1 MPSKEAIGEHGL
13 TRPHANA
20 PRSGAAD
27 PGSDKGRTMKNAVMG
42 AMSPDM
48 AIDLGTASTLIHVRG
63 RGVVCREPSA
73 IAIHEDRR
81 GNRRVLAVGQQAKAM
96 LGRTPGDIQVLRPLK
111 DGAIT
116 DFEVTEALLRHLM
129 LQVQG
134 RRLWVGPR
142 VAVCIPFGTTEVE
155 RRAVRESAEASGA
168 REVHLIEQP
177 LAAAVGAGL
186 PVQEAQGSMVVDI
199 GAGTTEI
206 AVLSLGGIV
215 YSRTLKVGGEAL
227 DQAIIQHLRDRFGL
241 AVGPQTAETVK
252 LKLGAAIVDEPERR
266 MAVKGRDLRRGLPR
280 AQELSAAEVGEALA
294 EPVQLIVE
302 AVLASLEH
310 APPDLAADI
319 AETGIVMTGG
329 GALLRGLDRL
339 LSDATNLPVVVTEE
353 PEAAV
358 VTGAGLILLDED
370 LLKASVS

>member
-1 MPSKEAIGEHGL
+1 
-13 TRPHANA
+13 
-20 PRSGAAD
+20 
-27 PGSDKGRTMKNAVMG
+27 MKNAVMG

-48 AIDLGTASTLIHVRG
+48 AIDLGTASTFIHVRG

-73 IAIHEDRR
+73 IAIHEDKR
-81 GNRRVLAVGQQAKAM
+81 GNRRVLAVGHQARAM
-96 LGRTPGDIQVLRPLK
+96 LGRTPADIQVLRPLK
-111 DGAIT
+111 DGAIA

-168 REVHLIEQP
+168 REVHLVEQP

-186 PVQEAQGSMVVDI
+186 PVREAQGSMVVDI

-215 YSRTLKVGGEAL
+215 YSRVLKVGGEAL
-227 DQAIIQHLRDRFGL
+227 DQAIVLYTRERHGL
-241 AVGPQTAETVK
+241 LIGPQTAESVK
-252 LKLGAAIVDEPERR
+252 LKLGAAIVDDPDRR
-266 MAVKGRDLRRGLPR
+266 HPVKGRDLARGLPR
-280 AQELSAAEVGEALA
+280 AAEMSAAEIGEALQ

-302 AVLASLEH
+302 AVLSSLEH
-310 APPDLAADI
+310 TPPDLAADI
-319 AETGIVMTGG
+319 AETGIVLTGG
-329 GALLRGLDRL
+329 GAQLRGLDRL
-339 LSDATNLPVVVTEE
+339 LSDSTNLPVVVSEE
-353 PEAAV
+353 PEATV
-358 VTGAGLILLDED
+358 VTGAGQILMDEE
-370 LLKASVS
+370 LLRAAVA

>member
-1 MPSKEAIGEHGL
+1 
-13 TRPHANA
+13 
-20 PRSGAAD
+20 
-27 PGSDKGRTMKNAVMG
+27 MKNAVMG

-48 AIDLGTASTLIHVRG
+48 AIDLGTAYTFIHVRG

-81 GNRRVLAVGQQAKAM
+81 GNRRVLAVGQAAAAM
-96 LGRTPGDIQVLRPLK
+96 LGRTPADISVLRPLK

-142 VAVCIPFGTTEVE
+142 VAVCIPFGTTDVE

-168 REVHLIEQP
+168 REVHLVEQP

-186 PVQEAQGSMVVDI
+186 PVQEAQGSMVVDV
-199 GAGTTEI
+199 GAGTTDI

-215 YSRTLKVGGEAL
+215 YSRSLKVGGEAL
-227 DQAIIQHLRDRFGL
+227 DQAIVQYLRDEHQL
-241 AVGPQTAETVK
+241 LIGPVTAERVKIELGGAVVDDPDRTV
-252 LKLGAAIVDEPERR
+252 
-266 MAVKGRDLRRGLPR
+266 AVKGRDLRRGLPR
-280 AQELSAAEVGEALA
+280 ALEVTAAEIGRALA

-302 AVLASLEH
+302 AVHSSLEH
-310 APPDLAADI
+310 TPPDLAADV
-319 AETGIVMTGG
+319 AETGIVLTGG
-329 GALLRGLDRL
+329 GSQLRGLDRL
-339 LSDATNLPVVVTEE
+339 LSDATNLPVVVSEE

-358 VTGAGLILLDED
+358 VVGAGLILLDDE
-370 LLKASVS
+370 LLRAALN

>member
-1 MPSKEAIGEHGL
+1 
-13 TRPHANA
+13 
-20 PRSGAAD
+20 
-27 PGSDKGRTMKNAVMG
+27 
-42 AMSPDM
+42 
-48 AIDLGTASTLIHVRG
+48 
-63 RGVVCREPSA
+63 
-73 IAIHEDRR
+73 
-81 GNRRVLAVGQQAKAM
+81 M

-111 DGAIT
+111 DGTIT

-142 VAVCIPFGTTEVE
+142 VAVCIPFGTTDVE

-186 PVQEAQGSMVVDI
+186 PVQEAQGSMVVDL

-215 YSRTLKVGGEAL
+215 YSRTLRVGGDAM
-227 DQAIIQHLRDRFGL
+227 DNSVIQHLRERFGL
-241 AVGPQTAETVK
+241 LVGPQTAEAIK
-252 LKLGAAIVDEPERR
+252 LKLGSAILENNDRR
-266 MAVKGRDLRRGLPR
+266 MLAKGRDLRSGLPR
-280 AQELSAAEVGEALA
+280 AVEISAIDVATALQ

-310 APPDLAADI
+310 TPPDLAADV
-319 AETGIVMTGG
+319 AETGIVLTGG

-339 LSDATNLPVVVTEE
+339 LSDATNLPVVVSEE

-358 VTGAGLILLDED
+358 VTGAGHILTDDE
-370 LLKASVS
+370 LLRASLA

>member
-1 MPSKEAIGEHGL
+1 
-13 TRPHANA
+13 
-20 PRSGAAD
+20 
-27 PGSDKGRTMKNAVMG
+27 MKNAVMG

-48 AIDLGTASTLIHVRG
+48 AIDLGTATTLIHVRG

-73 IAIHEDRR
+73 IAIHEDKR
-81 GNRRVLAVGQQAKAM
+81 GNRRILAVGHQARAM

-142 VAVCIPFGTTEVE
+142 VAVCIPFGTTDVE

-186 PVQEAQGSMVVDI
+186 PVQDAQGSMVVDV

-227 DQAIIQHLRDRFGL
+227 DQAIIQFLREEHHLL
-241 AVGPQTAETVK
+241 IGPQTAEAVK
-252 LKLGAAIVDEPERR
+252 LKLGAAIVDEPERT
-266 MAVKGRDLRRGLPR
+266 MLVKGRDLDRGLPR
-280 AQELSAAEVGEALA
+280 AAELSAADIGRALH

-302 AVLASLEH
+302 AVLSSLEH
-310 APPDLAADI
+310 TPPDLAADV

-339 LSDATNLPVVVTEE
+339 LSDATNLPVVVSEE
-353 PEAAV
+353 PEATV
-358 VTGAGLILLDED
+358 VTGAGLILMDDE
-370 LLKASVS
+370 LLRASQV

>member
-1 MPSKEAIGEHGL
+1 
-13 TRPHANA
+13 
-20 PRSGAAD
+20 
-27 PGSDKGRTMKNAVMG
+27 MKNAVMG

-48 AIDLGTASTLIHVRG
+48 AIDLGTASTFIHVRG

-81 GNRRVLAVGQQAKAM
+81 GNRRVLAVGHQARAM

-111 DGAIT
+111 DGTIT

-142 VAVCIPFGTTEVE
+142 VAVCIPFGTTDVE

-186 PVQEAQGSMVVDI
+186 PVQEAQGSMVVDL

-215 YSRTLKVGGEAL
+215 YSRTLRVGGDAM
-227 DQAIIQHLRDRFGL
+227 DNSVIQHLRERFGL
-241 AVGPQTAETVK
+241 LVGPQTAEAIK
-252 LKLGAAIVDEPERR
+252 LKLGSAILENNDRR
-266 MAVKGRDLRRGLPR
+266 MLAKGRDLRSGLPR
-280 AQELSAAEVGEALA
+280 AVEISAIDVATALQ

-310 APPDLAADI
+310 TPPDLAADV
-319 AETGIVMTGG
+319 AETGIVLTGG

-339 LSDATNLPVVVTEE
+339 LSDATNLPVVVSEE

-358 VTGAGLILLDED
+358 VTGAGHILTDDE
-370 LLKASVS
+370 LLRASLA